1 MVFVLTTLGNYYQN
15 NKNIIYITHRNK
27 DNIKKII
34 RKKNMFIKCDLS
46 KISNIKNLKDFEKI
60 DFLINNA
67 SQMNL
72 RVTNS
77 INKYNEDLQIN
88 YLSHTLIT
96 DFLLNK
102 IKKSKLKTVV
112 NISSHAHKI
121 KEKYI
126 NLKFQNEDSWATYKK
141 TKLFL
146 MLYTNYLSK
155 KGINSFA
162 FNPGRLRSNLGFHGI
177 FGILIKIYL
186 FIFGNK
192 TSEVA
197 LLLFKHSNVI

>member
-1 MVFVLTTLGNYYQN
+1 
-15 NKNIIYITHRNK
+15 
-27 DNIKKII
+27 
-34 RKKNMFIKCDLS
+34 
-46 KISNIKNLKDFEKI
+46 
-60 DFLINNA
+60 
-67 SQMNL
+67 MNL

-146 MLYTNYLSK
+146 MLYTIYLSK

-197 LLLFKHSNVI
+197 LLLFKHLKKPNNFNGCYIEKNKKVKIYKNINLVKHSNKISNQTNKFLRKLKVL

>member
-1 MVFVLTTLGNYYQN
+1 MIHYLITGGTSGLGQSLVELLSKN
-15 NKNIIYITHRNK
+15 NKNIIYTTYRNK

-34 RKKNMFIKCDLS
+34 RKKNIIFIKRNLS
-46 KISNIKNLKDFEKI
+46 KISNIKNLKKRLSKVKKI

-112 NISSHAHKI
+112 NISSHVHKI
-121 KEKYI
+121 KRNI
-126 NLKFQNEDSWATYKK
+126 
-141 TKLFL
+141 
-146 MLYTNYLSK
+146 
-155 KGINSFA
+155 
-162 FNPGRLRSNLGFHGI
+162 
-177 FGILIKIYL
+177 
-186 FIFGNK
+186 
-192 TSEVA
+192 
-197 LLLFKHSNVI
+197 